1 MGRYQKIFAEA
12 RAHKKNSGHD
22 KALETRK
29 EQDIDVGYMAEAP
42 KETEKVF
49 TIPLRK
55 AYEKSQRVR
64 SAYAMRLIRDYIITH
79 TKAEEVKIG
88 KYLNSQVWER
98 GIKKP
103 PRNVKVT
110 VIKDGNKARA
120 ELFGHKYEEF
130 KPLPKAE
137 KKGAKEKLLER
148 LGPKAAKKQE
158 EDQKM
163 EGTKEPEKA
172 QIVEQPQAVEK

>member
-1 MGRYQKIFAEA
+1 
-12 RAHKKNSGHD
+12 
-22 KALETRK
+22 
-29 EQDIDVGYMAEAP
+29 MAEAP

-55 AYEKSQRVR
+55 AYEKSQRIR
-64 SAYAMRLIRDYIITH
+64 SPYAVRLIKDYVKTH

-88 KYLNSQVWER
+88 KYLNSQIWER

-103 PRNVKVT
+103 PRKIKVT
-110 VIKDGNKARA
+110 VTKDGTTAKA

-130 KPLPKAE
+130 KALPKTE
-137 KKGAKEKLLER
+137 KKGTKEKLLER

-158 EDQKM
+158 EEQKI

-172 QIVEQPQAVEK
+172 EKIEQPKSVEK

>member
-1 MGRYQKIFAEA
+1 
-12 RAHKKNSGHD
+12 
-22 KALETRK
+22 
-29 EQDIDVGYMAEAP
+29 MAET

-49 TIPLRK
+49 IIPLRK
-55 AYEKSQRVR
+55 AYEKSQRIR
-64 SAYAMRLIRDYIITH
+64 SSYAMRLIRDYIKLH

-88 KYLNSQVWER
+88 KYLNSEIWSR

-103 PRNVKVT
+103 PHKVKVT
-110 VIKDGNKARA
+110 VIKDGNTARA

-130 KPLPKAE
+130 KALPKAE

-172 QIVEQPQAVEK
+172 QVVEQPQAVEK